1 MGLPDIVVQANE
13 QSPATSYIR
22 DMSTQDLQIILVLK
36 FKFFIWW
43 KDKIGIEL
51 IFYFFLIV
59 RVYKFNY
66 SNWIWKYLI
75 FLK

>member
-13 QSPATSYIR
+13 QSPATSYIH